1 MDWGDLAFFLAVTRT
16 GSLGA
21 AAKRLGV
28 ATTTVSRRIDALEA
42 SLGLPLLERRPDGVR
57 ATAHGARIVALA
69 EPIEAQ
75 AAELE
80 RAALTLR
87 EGGIAR
93 VRVSATETVIADL
106 LAPRL
111 PRLIERAPDV
121 RVELRSSAALVSLAR
136 HEADLAI
143 RMSRPTDSALIA
155 KRLPALRLG
164 LWASAGYLGRR
175 APDAIDLACERLL
188 GYDEGYGLIPEV
200 RWFRESGLDDA
211 LVMRTT
217 STRALLASAV
227 AGAGIALLPEALARP
242 AGLIEVPS
250 PRGLVPRS
258 PWLLVHRDL
267 ARVPAVRAV
276 SAWIV
281 ESIEHAVRGG
291 RPPRPAN
298 GPDRR
303 FRARPGG

>member
-16 GSLGA
+16 GSFGA

-57 ATAHGARIVALA
+57 PTVHGARIVALA

-80 RAALTLR
+80 RAALVLR
-87 EGGIAR
+87 EGGTSR
-93 VRVSATETVIADL
+93 VRVSATESVIADL

-164 LWASAGYLGRR
+164 LWASARYLDRR
-175 APDAIDLACERLL
+175 APDTLELSCERLL

-200 RWFRESGLDDA
+200 RWFRESGLEDA

-242 AGLIEVPS
+242 AGLIEVPIA
-250 PRGLVPRS
+250 RGPVPRS

-281 ESIEHAVRGG
+281 ESIEHAVSGG
-291 RPPRPAN
+291 RPRRPAN